1 MPEKIPTNPDDFS
14 ADTTPVPEAEDA
26 KTEKPKKD
34 IEKEKAPEILKGV
47 EFGKMFTKIPGDPE
61 IMDWQI
67 LGKSK
72 TTLLKKPHSYTP
84 TEGETYDVEVVYDSN
99 PESKTEGYR
108 EVEVIA
114 GYAKK
119 EESKEKTIETS
130 AEFEAF
136 EEKILE
142 YMERLR
148 AEGADENSVAQ
159 GLAGLD
165 SDKAWELRDRLLAE
179 GADINNIAVGL
190 AGLDSDKAW
199 HLRESMLLG
208 GADKGHVA
216 RGLAGV
222 DSERAW
228 KLRESLT
235 DEGFIDSVS
244 QSLAGLDSDKAWEFR
259 ERLLKDGANE
269 GFVAQGLAGLN
280 SDKAWELRERL
291 LLEGVD
297 KGSIAAGLSGDYIT
311 FVWQLK
317 AKREGLKKGLSAEGK
332 GTKEMGSTIAD
343 LAKSRETKETEKG
356 IIKNVIFEKREIRRG
371 TEREIEYRSSDRGRK
386 IIFLDKESLKSLMFP
401 KAGNQYDVK
410 VIQDTDPSDR
420 MKGKYIV
427 KIIGESAWDNDVL
440 DEEVPIK
447 LKEKEPL
454 PEHPYAIE
462 VDKETQKLYILETEL
477 PINPK
482 GGELV
487 PKKEKFKYFTLDR
500 ETLETAEKV
509 ATAVERGEPLLLEG
523 ETSTSKTSTIEYMAM
538 RTNNEVI
545 RLNLNGQ
552 SDTSELIGKFIP
564 NDGQLQIKYEE
575 IIRNPELLKNESR
588 EILSSANAQG
598 RALTLIESQKIAQAE
613 GLKIPDW
620 RWSDGLDVRAKKE
633 GKWLILDE
641 INLAETQILERLNS
655 QLEKNPSITLSENG
669 GIIVRKFTDEDRE
682 LKKQGKLQ
690 GVEELNPNFRIF
702 ATMNPAEYSGRSPMS
717 PAYKDRWTS
726 YRFVKTP
733 DEKSYEQM
741 MNFMVFGEQPEV
753 EIRGK
758 KYSGEK
764 EASKL
769 ATLEDIPNFRTF
781 IPKMAKFQAKIEDLA
796 RKREIG
802 KGKKEKYIFTRR
814 GLTEFMEFINSKS
827 IVDRKTRKKITI
839 EDAPKDII
847 LRAIQYYYLDKISD
861 AYDLIKV
868 NDLLDS
874 IGISERKWTHS
885 FEGPKKPKVA
895 EKPEGEKVKKN
906 STS

>member
-1 MPEKIPTNPDDFS
+1 MPEKIPTNPDEFPP
-14 ADTTPVPEAEDA
+14 DTAPVPEVEDA
-26 KTEKPKKD
+26 KMEKPKKKEFPD
-34 IEKEKAPEILKGV
+34 IIRRVQFNFAGTSDGIKYWNAIYGEGFIALERSSTADEP
-47 EFGKMFTKIPGDPE
+47 DP
-61 IMDWQI
+61 D
-67 LGKSK
+67 KF
-72 TTLLKKPHSYTP
+72 
-84 TEGETYDVEVVYDSN
+84 YDVEVVSDSRT
-99 PESKTEGYR
+99 ESKTESKDVRFLLKVKIIG
-108 EVEVIA
+108 ESTVLSE
-114 GYAKK
+114 AKEK
-119 EESKEKTIETS
+119 KEKTIETS

-136 EEKILE
+136 EEKVLE
-142 YMERLR
+142 YMERLLR
-148 AEGADENSVAQ
+148 EGANKDSIARGLAGLNSEKAWELRERLLAEGVGNGHIAR

-165 SDKAWELRDRLLAE
+165 SE
-179 GADINNIAVGL
+179 
-190 AGLDSDKAW
+190 
-199 HLRESMLLG
+199 
-208 GADKGHVA
+208 
-216 RGLAGV
+216 
-222 DSERAW
+222 
-228 KLRESLT
+228 
-235 DEGFIDSVS
+235 
-244 QSLAGLDSDKAWEFR
+244 
-259 ERLLKDGANE
+259 
-269 GFVAQGLAGLN
+269 
-280 SDKAWELRERL
+280 KAWELRERL
-291 LLEGVD
+291 LLEGAD
-297 KGSIAAGLSGDYIT
+297 KDYIALGLAGNHIT
-311 FVWQLK
+311 FVWQLQV
-317 AKREGLKKGLSAEGK
+317 KREGLEKGLSTEGK
-332 GTKEMGSTIAD
+332 E
-343 LAKSRETKETEKG
+343 AKKIKKSGEESGKLRETKETEKG
-356 IIKNVIFEKREIRRG
+356 IIKNVAFEQRVTTKG
-371 TEREIEYRSSDRGRK
+371 VSPVFEYRSSDRGRK
-386 IIFLDKESLKSLMFP
+386 IIFLEKGSLMTP
-401 KAGNQYDVK
+401 EAGNHYDVK
-410 VIQDTDPSDR
+410 IIQDTDPSDR

-427 KIIGESAWDNDVL
+427 RLIGESVSDSENIADLL
-440 DEEVPIK
+440 DEEDLPLK
-447 LKEKEPL
+447 SKEKEARS
-454 PEHPYAIE
+454 EHPYAIE
-462 VDKETQKLYILETEL
+462 VDEEEKKLYILETEL

-487 PKKEKFKYFTLDR
+487 PKKENFKYFTLDR
-500 ETLETAEKV
+500 ETLETAEKI
-509 ATAVERGEPLLLEG
+509 AIAVERGEPLLLEG

-538 RTNNEVI
+538 RTNNEKI

-702 ATMNPAEYSGRSPMS
+702 ATMNPAEYSGRVPMS

-726 YRFVKTP
+726 YKFVKP
-733 DEKSYEQM
+733 PNEKSYEQM

-802 KGKKEKYIFTRR
+802 KSKKEKYIFTRR
-814 GLTEFMEFINSKS
+814 GLTEFMEYINSKS

-885 FEGPKKPKVA
+885 FEGPKKTKGIDSEEDSLV
-895 EKPEGEKVKKN
+895 
-906 STS
+906 